1 MPPFL
6 SNWLGYL
13 ANLTTIQIC
22 IGLGVGFVLLLLAKV
37 IFTRGGPA
45 QRMKGNKA
53 PWVIVPVL
61 VAAGGGIA
69 WVVIKIMGPTAGFHL

>member
-22 IGLGVGFVLLLLAKV
+22 IGLGVGFVLLLLAGD
-37 IFTRGGPA
+37 FHPRRRSS
-45 QRMKGNKA
+45 QRMKGQQRA
-53 PWVIVPVL
+53 Y
-61 VAAGGGIA
+61 G
-69 WVVIKIMGPTAGFHL
+69 